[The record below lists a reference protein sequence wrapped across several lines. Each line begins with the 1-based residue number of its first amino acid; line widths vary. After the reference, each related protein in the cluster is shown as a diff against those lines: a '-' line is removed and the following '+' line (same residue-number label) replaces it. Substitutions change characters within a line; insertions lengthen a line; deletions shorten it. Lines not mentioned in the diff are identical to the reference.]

1 MEKEGVL
8 IASDHAGYEM
18 KETLKPYLVERGLAV
33 VDMGPDGE
41 DSVDYPDYAAKVAS
55 AVSRREA
62 SRGILICGTGLGMS
76 IVANRF
82 PGVRAALCYHTSAA
96 RYSREHNDSNILV
109 LGGRMLGKALACEIV
124 GVWLDT
130 PFAGGR
136 HERRLVKIR
145 ELEAGLP
152 KGTSHISRAGEVE

>member
-1 MEKEGVL
+1 MDGEIIL

-18 KETLKPYLVERGLAV
+18 KEVVKQRLTERDIEVL
-33 VDMGPDGE
+33 DMGPDND

-55 AVSRREA
+55 AISRGEA

-76 IVANRF
+76 IAANRF

-96 RYSREHNDSNILV
+96 RYSREHNDSNVLV

-124 GVWLDT
+124 DVWLT
-130 PFAGGR
+130 TSFAGGR
-136 HERRLVKIR
+136 HERRLRKIE
-145 ELEAGLP
+145 EL
-152 KGTSHISRAGEVE
+152 K